1 MSRDLRP
8 GLVTW
13 MSRLTGYINMHGY
26 KFSKA
31 DHLEL
36 VRLTWHLLT
45 APDMEPRLMETFI
58 RVLLCLMKKRRL
70 LSPEDLG
77 RVSRHLFIVIMSMC
91 FLAELDWRKLYDI
104 YEDMSGH
111 YATMSMKIYPTDF
124 EKSLKLLVK
133 TCRPY
138 FSRTATT
145 EILNEFR
152 PYFCPHDS
160 MMSKAV
166 AYCSL
171 FLPTLFVDR

>member
-77 RVSRHLFIVIMSMC
+77 RVSKHLFI
-91 FLAELDWRKLYDI
+91 
-104 YEDMSGH
+104 GG
-111 YATMSMKIYPTDF
+111 
-124 EKSLKLLVK
+124 
-133 TCRPY
+133 
-138 FSRTATT
+138 
-145 EILNEFR
+145 
-152 PYFCPHDS
+152 
-160 MMSKAV
+160 
-166 AYCSL
+166 
-171 FLPTLFVDR
+171 

>member
-1 MSRDLRP
+1 MMDIFSDEYQKESLYNHYLPYSDRLDQDSDSWLQEIKTNLGKAVLLRWATLTGIIADDSILYQINRMFFMSRDLRP

-77 RVSRHLFIVIMSMC
+77 RVSKHLSIV
-91 FLAELDWRKLYDI
+91 
-104 YEDMSGH
+104 G
-111 YATMSMKIYPTDF
+111 
-124 EKSLKLLVK
+124 
-133 TCRPY
+133 
-138 FSRTATT
+138 
-145 EILNEFR
+145 
-152 PYFCPHDS
+152 
-160 MMSKAV
+160 
-166 AYCSL
+166 
-171 FLPTLFVDR
+171 

>member
-1 MSRDLRP
+1 
-8 GLVTW
+8 
-13 MSRLTGYINMHGY
+13 
-26 KFSKA
+26 
-31 DHLEL
+31 
-36 VRLTWHLLT
+36 
-45 APDMEPRLMETFI
+45 
-58 RVLLCLMKKRRL
+58 
-70 LSPEDLG
+70 
-77 RVSRHLFIVIMSMC
+77 MC
-91 FLAELDWRKLYDI
+91 FFAELDWRKLYDI

-171 FLPTLFVDR
+171 FLPTLFVDRYISEFKLSLIILAF